1 MCSKQGLL
9 SFWNH
14 CPYSHVS
21 VPVDSPGMSFVT
33 ATALSEDKT
42 RHYFSSANEVIFLF
56 HVLFGATV
64 SETSLDFFGMQRTV
78 FLRLSVFSFFL
89 ELALRGRF
97 SLIVL
102 FQAFFVYFEPVS
114 DAFFASSDLFQ
125 LKKVPQIIKN
135 CSEAEEALL

>member
-1 MCSKQGLL
+1 
-9 SFWNH
+9 
-14 CPYSHVS
+14 
-21 VPVDSPGMSFVT
+21 MSFVT

-114 DAFFASSDLFQ
+114 DAFCLIRSFPTKKSAANNKKLFRGGGSIP
-125 LKKVPQIIKN
+125 VSVFPF
-135 CSEAEEALL
+135 S

>member
-1 MCSKQGLL
+1 
-9 SFWNH
+9 
-14 CPYSHVS
+14 
-21 VPVDSPGMSFVT
+21 MSFVT

-89 ELALRGRF
+89 ELALRWRF

-135 CSEAEEALL
+135 CSEAEEAFL